1 MYSFLGSVMVIE
13 ILFIIFMVL
22 WLLTFFPSGVQA
34 GYPWANGVL
43 AWLSVLMLGIFLF
56 LPMVR

>member
-1 MYSFLGSVMVIE
+1 MVIE

-22 WLLTFFPSGVQA
+22 WLLTFFPSGLQA

-43 AWLSVLMLGIFLF
+43 AWLCVMLLGVYLF
-56 LPMVR
+56 LPLVRG

>member
-1 MYSFLGSVMVIE
+1 MVIE
-13 ILFIIFMVL
+13 ILFIVFMVL
-22 WLLTFFPSGVQA
+22 WLLTFFPGPHS